1 MFTSFGYFNNDV
13 ENSKFIKYAS
23 DHISKAGY
31 FVFDYLNPTYVVNN
45 LIKSSEKSIDDYNIV
60 EHRSIENNRVQKE
73 IVISNSDNLHRF
85 YESVRLYSYQE
96 IVTMFKKYGFQ
107 IIKEFGDYKGSI
119 YDEKTSE
126 RMILFFTKK

>member
-1 MFTSFGYFNNDV
+1 
-13 ENSKFIKYAS
+13 
-23 DHISKAGY
+23 
-31 FVFDYLNPTYVVNN
+31 VFDYLNPTYVVNN
-45 LIKSSEKSIDDYNIV
+45 LIKSSEKSINNYNIV
-60 EHRSIENNRVQKE
+60 EHRSIKNNRVEKE